1 MEALFQNFTA
11 EFTDRHIYLRGKKY
25 QLGALC
31 VDLLRHGELLEK
43 GEAIL
48 PGANMLEFSVRRGA
62 FTSDD
67 LDTIHSYIFDILNIY
82 QKLKPLQMFLT
93 SEQFMNLNA
102 LFNVHVRAVLQSV
115 EEKPLM
121 ENEEDWEKKFP
132 FVKAPEYQTC
142 YENNVRAII
151 HIARMLLG
159 LPMDFHFLYNHIRPI
174 ADAYSCD
181 EKHTAEMLLHPL
193 KDELTANAASSL
205 LSYTEIQTN
214 NGKPEIGR
222 RICFETYLDLVFADF
237 YEGLRC
243 GHYPRKCIICGKYFL
258 VTSGHEQKICNGY
271 SGFYPKNGGRMYS
284 CKQYAA
290 LKNKTRAGE
299 DSPVTKIYT
308 TRRGGIRQD
317 LNRGKITEAFATRA
331 KILAEE
337 KRDRARRDPEY
348 ANHRYEK
355 EMSKRPFYA
364 EVERRM
370 KKPREG

>member
-1 MEALFQNFTA
+1 MEALIQNFSA

-31 VDLLRHGELLEK
+31 VDLLRHGDLLEK

-48 PGANMLEFSVRRGA
+48 EDANLLEFSVRQGN

-67 LDTIHSYIFDILNIY
+67 LDTIQSCIFDILQIY
-82 QKLKPLQMFLT
+82 QKLKPMQIFLT
-93 SEQFMNLNA
+93 KEQIMNLNA
-102 LFNVHVRAVLQSV
+102 LFNIDVRAILRSV

-121 ENEEDWEKKFP
+121 ESEEAWEKKFP
-132 FVKAPEYQTC
+132 FVKYPEFQTC
-142 YENNVRAII
+142 YENSVRAMIR
-151 HIARMLLG
+151 IARILLG
-159 LPMDFHFLYNHIRPI
+159 LPMDFRFLYNHLQPI

-181 EKHTAEMLLHPL
+181 EKHTTEMLLRPVKEHL
-193 KDELTANAASSL
+193 AANTASSL
-205 LSYTEIQTN
+205 LSYTEFQTN
-214 NGKPEIGR
+214 SKGTPQIGR
-222 RICFETYLDLVFADF
+222 HICFESYLDLICADF

-243 GHYPRKCIICGKYFL
+243 GHYPRKCIICGRYFL

-271 SGFYPKNGGRMYS
+271 SGFYPKNGGKMYS

-290 LKNKTRAGE
+290 LKNKTRACV

-317 LNRGKITEAFATRA
+317 LNRGKITEAFAAQA
-331 KILAEE
+331 KLLAEE

-348 ANHRYEK
+348 ENHLYKK
-355 EMSKRPFYA
+355 EMQKRPFYA
-364 EVERRM
+364 EVEQRM
-370 KKPREG
+370 EVQRE